1 MSDFAIEPLKS
12 EAPTFATEVKNAG
25 TKQGIQVIEN
35 KGSGFYGG
43 NFARSQDGRAA
54 EETKMQEHT
63 GGACDQLASY
73 DEYALVAEFYD
84 FIVPYRERED
94 VSFFVELAREAAGP
108 VLEIGCGTGRVLIPT
123 ARAGVEIVGLDS
135 SSMMLAVC
143 REKLA
148 LEPDE
153 VQSRVKLAK
162 GDMRR
167 FDLNLRF
174 SLVTMP
180 FRPFQHLLTVEEQ
193 LVCLACVHKH
203 LVSGGKFIL
212 DVFNPSLPQLAGKE
226 DIGDLLDEPQFM
238 MPDGRRVRRHHRL
251 LSRDWFNQLQ
261 DLELIYE
268 VGHADGREERV
279 VHSLRMRY
287 LFRFEAE
294 HLLSRCGFHVEALYG
309 DYDKSAYGSKY
320 PGELIFVA
328 SRVDSR
334 QLKREDH
341 RDT

>member
-1 MSDFAIEPLKS
+1 VDI
-12 EAPTFATEVKNAG
+12 
-25 TKQGIQVIEN
+25 
-35 KGSGFYGG
+35 SG
-43 NFARSQDGRAA
+43 
-54 EETKMQEHT
+54 
-63 GGACDQLASY
+63 SY
-73 DEYALVAEFYD
+73 DEYFFAAQFYD
-84 FIVPYRERED
+84 FVVPYRERQD
-94 VSFFVELAREAAGP
+94 VAFFVGLAREAAGP

-167 FDLNLRF
+167 FDLNRRF
-174 SLVTMP
+174 HLITMP
-180 FRPFQHLLTVEEQ
+180 FRPFQHLLTVEDQ
-193 LVCLACVHKH
+193 MDCLACVHRH
-203 LVSGGKFIL
+203 LVDGGKFVL
-212 DVFNPSLPQLAGKE
+212 DVFNPSLPHLAGKE
-226 DIGDLLDEPQFM
+226 DMNNLLGDEPQFV

-251 LSRDWFNQLQ
+251 VSRDWLSQVQ

-268 VGHADGREERV
+268 VSHPDGREEQK
-279 VHSLRMRY
+279 VHGLRMRY

-294 HLLSRCGFHVEALYG
+294 HLLSRCGFQVEALYSG
-309 DYDKSAYGSKY
+309 YDKSPYGSKY

-328 SRVDSR
+328 RRVDGPQFKVVDSR
-334 QLKREDH
+334 QLTQESSHSLRV
-341 RDT
+341 